1 MNVRRCERSKTN
13 LPSPLPTF
21 GVRWPGSALARRDQ
35 SRLPLLEL
43 IPRCGDQ
50 SPADQSG
57 ARPSKELTTCSR
69 LSDTGSAL
77 DPLPVIELAGQF
89 VLILQSRYYDLRMSG
104 IRGGPKVLAAN
115 HSTTNSPDSTPLLLD
130 ILESSRVIAETASDA
145 IITIDETS
153 TILFVNRATSNIFG
167 YSADELIGSD
177 LTILMPEYLRH
188 LHRAGLGNYITTG
201 QKHIAWEAVEL
212 PGLHKSG
219 KQLALEISFGEFQK
233 EGHRFF
239 TGIARDI
246 TRRKRDEQRI
256 KLQQSIT
263 AILAVA
269 SSLDEAA
276 PPLLSAIAKELN
288 WQFAAFWSV
297 QPQLNELHSIAQ
309 WRDESSP
316 GTADFAEVSS
326 HNRFGNDQSFPARIW
341 MSKKPLWVADFG
353 ADESFPRAAVAARGN
368 LRTAFGFPVI
378 AADAVV
384 GVIELFSE
392 KNEEPDSAVLGTL
405 VSIGSQV
412 GQFIER
418 VKAETERREVLT
430 RAQEARRE
438 AEALTEQLAALQK
451 VTDAALGH
459 LGLKDLLAESLTRIR
474 EVLHVDTV
482 AILLLEREENEL
494 VAWAAQGLEEEVE
507 LGVRI
512 PVGRGFAG
520 NIVAK
525 GKPIIISE
533 VENADLFNPLL
544 REKGI
549 KSLLGVPMMI
559 EGAPIGVLHVGAFKH
574 TDFKDE
580 QVRLLQSAAD
590 RIALAVENARLYQ
603 VEQTA
608 RSEAEAAN
616 RAKDEFLTIL
626 SHELRTP
633 LTPIIGWVHMME
645 NGILPQG
652 DSERALEVI
661 SRNAANLKRL
671 ISDLLDMSAVLSGK
685 MRIEQNSVPL
695 ASVLEES
702 VETMRSF
709 AGDAGVELRL
719 NLPADDRA
727 LIVTGDRGRLSQ
739 SFCNVIHNAIKFSP
753 AGGVV
758 TVSLKATA
766 ADAVVTIQDQGEG
779 IPADFLPHVFE
790 RFRQAD
796 GSRTRTYGG
805 LGLGLSLV
813 KSFVTVHGGTI
824 EATSG
829 GAGLG
834 SAFIITLP
842 REGMAG
848 HASEKTASGSKLNAG
863 PAIRILLVDDEPDT
877 LEMLDAS
884 FRRRGYETIA
894 CGSAAAAL
902 ECIGRQQFDILIS
915 DIAMPEVDGL
925 ELMRELRTRPGL
937 AAVPAIALTGYASRT
952 DAKAAIAAGFDL
964 HLSKPIDPSD
974 LMAAV
979 HNLIALRR
987 RRKV

>member
-1 MNVRRCERSKTN
+1 V
-13 LPSPLPTF
+13 
-21 GVRWPGSALARRDQ
+21 
-35 SRLPLLEL
+35 
-43 IPRCGDQ
+43 
-50 SPADQSG
+50 
-57 ARPSKELTTCSR
+57 
-69 LSDTGSAL
+69 
-77 DPLPVIELAGQF
+77 
-89 VLILQSRYYDLRMSG
+89 G
-104 IRGGPKVLAAN
+104 IRLADN
-115 HSTTNSPDSTPLLLD
+115 RSTTPSRDSSASLLD
-130 ILESSRVIAETASDA
+130 IVESSRVIAETASDA
-145 IITIDETS
+145 IITIDEAS
-153 TILFVNRATSNIFG
+153 TILFANRATSNIFG
-167 YSADELIGSD
+167 YTAEELIGSS
-177 LTILMPEYLRH
+177 LTLLMPEYLRH
-188 LHRAGLGNYITTG
+188 LHLSGFSNYLATGN
-201 QKHIAWEAVEL
+201 KHIPWEAVEL
-212 PGLHKSG
+212 PGLHKNG
-219 KQLALEISFGEFQK
+219 RQIALELSFGEFKKDGQ
-233 EGHRFF
+233 RFF

-246 TRRKRDEQRI
+246 SRRKRDETRLKVQH
-256 KLQQSIT
+256 SIT
-263 AILAVA
+263 DILAVA
-269 SSLDEAA
+269 SSLDAAA
-276 PPLLSAIAKELN
+276 PKLLSLIAQDLG
-288 WQFAAFWSV
+288 WQFAAFWLV
-297 QPQLNELHSIAQ
+297 QPQLNELHSIAN
-309 WRDESSP
+309 WRDESYL
-316 GTADFAEVSS
+316 GTAEFAEASS
-326 HNRFGNDQSFPARIW
+326 QYRLGGDQSFPARIW
-341 MSKKPLWVADFG
+341 ASKKPLWVADFG

-368 LRTAFGFPVI
+368 LKTAFGFPVVS
-378 AADAVV
+378 ADAVL

-392 KNEEPDSAVLGTL
+392 GNEEPDSAMLATL

-418 VKAETERREVLT
+418 VNAETERREVLT

-459 LGLKDLLAESLTRIR
+459 LGLKELLAESLKRIR

-525 GKPIIISE
+525 TKPIIISE

-549 KSLLGVPMMI
+549 KSLLGVPMMV

-574 TDFKDE
+574 TDFKEE

-608 RSEAEAAN
+608 RAEAEAAN

-645 NGILPQG
+645 NGILAQG
-652 DSERALEVI
+652 DSARALEVI

-695 ASVLEES
+695 ASVLDES

-709 AGDAGVELRL
+709 ARNAGVELKL
-719 NLPADDRA
+719 NISADGRG
-727 LIVTGDRGRLSQ
+727 LIVTGDRGRLDQ

-753 AGGVV
+753 ARGVV
-758 TVSLKATA
+758 TVSLETTPS
-766 ADAVVTIQDQGEG
+766 DALVTIKDQGEG
-779 IPADFLPHVFE
+779 IPTDFLPHVFE

-824 EATSG
+824 EATSEG
-829 GAGLG
+829 VGHG
-834 SAFIITLP
+834 STFIITLP
-842 REGMAG
+842 REGMPG
-848 HASEKTASGSKLNAG
+848 HASDKTALPSKRMAAD
-863 PAIRILLVDDEPDT
+863 PVCILIVEDEPDT
-877 LEMLDAS
+877 LQMLDAS
-884 FRRRGYETIA
+884 FRTRGFGTIA
-894 CGSAAAAL
+894 CGSAAEAL
-902 ECIGRQQFDILIS
+902 DCAGREQFDIIIS
-915 DIAMPEVDGL
+915 DIAMPGVDGL
-925 ELMRELRTRPGL
+925 QLMRELRARPGF
-937 AAVPAIALTGYASRT
+937 ATVPAIALTGYASQT
-952 DAKAAIAAGFDL
+952 DAKAAISAGFDL

-979 HNLIALRR
+979 NNLIALRR